1 MGSGA
6 RTPEPPEAV
15 IAAALS
21 AEHVELWNT
30 SGLFRSSVESLAELL
45 VPMVQ
50 GLADAAVAAPAPP
63 SPARPVTLLGR
74 LATPRPDDGDALPSA
89 RDDDGL

>member
-6 RTPEPPEAV
+6 RTPEPPDAV

-50 GLADAAVAAPAPP
+50 GLADAAVAARPP
-63 SPARPVTLLGR
+63 SRSAQPVSLLGR
-74 LATPRPDDGDALPSA
+74 LATPRPDPDDVLPSA
-89 RDDDGL
+89 RGDDER